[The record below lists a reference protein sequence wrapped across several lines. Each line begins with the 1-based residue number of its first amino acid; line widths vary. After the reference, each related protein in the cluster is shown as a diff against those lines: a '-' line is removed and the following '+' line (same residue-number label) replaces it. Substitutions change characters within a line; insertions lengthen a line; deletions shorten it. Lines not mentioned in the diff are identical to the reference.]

1 MAAPLRRPGDAR
13 HDILHA
19 WHWDT
24 ITQGLVPGGVR
35 GAGQVCPPIREPLK
49 PLTLQWSETPD
60 QENRQCITAWLA
72 DQIGGILPL
81 TGTLG
86 GGGIV
91 LSEFV
96 HPLAAKNGV
105 PVRTGQG
112 IGHIILDANAVAAI
126 AGLPVNGIAADTHG
140 WLRLEGQRQVVA
152 AGTSPG
158 G

>member
-1 MAAPLRRPGDAR
+1 MSAPLRRPGDAR

-105 PVRTGQG
+105 PGSFPSSPIR
-112 IGHIILDANAVAAI
+112 
-126 AGLPVNGIAADTHG
+126 
-140 WLRLEGQRQVVA
+140 A
-152 AGTSPG
+152 AGTPILRLTLHSIFAGKPQAAA
-158 G
+158 

>member
-1 MAAPLRRPGDAR
+1 MLIPLRRPGNSG
-13 HDILHA
+13 HDILHTGDCHA
-19 WHWDT
+19 VA
-24 ITQGLVPGGVR
+24 QGCISGRVR

-49 PLTLQWSETPD
+49 PLTLQWSEASD
-60 QENRQCITAWLA
+60 QQNRWCITAWLT
-72 DQIGGILPL
+72 DQIGGVLPL

-86 GGGIV
+86 GSTLP
-91 LSEFV
+91 LSELV
-96 HPLAAKNGV
+96 HPLPAENSM
-105 PVRTGQG
+105 PVCTGLG
-112 IGHIILDANAVAAI
+112 IGHIRLNPDAIAPI